1 MMIAQDKDLLR
12 PLEGPTFSFLCRRD
26 IECFTR
32 CCADLNLLLTPYDIL
47 RIKNRLGIASDD
59 FLNQFTDTHLDR
71 GARFPMVRLQMN
83 GHRPRKCP
91 FVTPEG
97 CSIYDDRPGACRI
110 YPLGRATLKLDSEKA
125 AREKLF
131 VVEERHC
138 LGFRE
143 KKVWTV
149 EKWMVEQGMAD
160 YNAMNDKWLEIVGT
174 SKSLGPEET
183 IQRKLQ
189 VFHMASYNLDKFRS
203 FIFQSR
209 FFDLFDVDPERRG
222 KIASDDIAL
231 MLFSFDWLK
240 FSLFGEKTFSIK
252 AQPPPPLT

>member
-1 MMIAQDKDLLR
+1 
-12 PLEGPTFSFLCRRD
+12 
-26 IECFTR
+26 
-32 CCADLNLLLTPYDIL
+32 
-47 RIKNRLGIASDD
+47 
-59 FLNQFTDTHLDR
+59 
-71 GARFPMVRLQMN
+71 
-83 GHRPRKCP
+83 
-91 FVTPEG
+91 
-97 CSIYDDRPGACRI
+97 
-110 YPLGRATLKLDSEKA
+110 LGRATLKLDSEKA

-149 EKWMVEQGMAD
+149 EKWIVEQGMAD

-231 MLFSFDWLK
+231 MLFSLDWLK
-240 FSLFGEKTFSIK
+240 FSLFGENTFSIK
-252 AQPPPPLT
+252 GPTSSTADLAGC